1 MSVNSK
7 TMFRKFAAMLLAL
20 TVLLSSMAPA
30 YAELAYTNKK
40 ATIYVQENG
49 KMKKAGTAAKGT
61 AVTILDTNGDWAL
74 VEKDGKQAYM
84 KLAELAADEAE
95 KDGSSNKVTKCQKTV
110 YVAVEGAK
118 VYEAD
123 SAASTELTTMAKGA
137 KLTMTAYSDNWCLVK
152 SGDTVGFMKRSELS
166 LDKVEAK
173 TEKEETVASVTK
185 CKKTVYVSVDSA
197 KVYKSASD
205 SASVL
210 DTLKKGQKLTMTAYD
225 GTWALVKSGS
235 KSGYMKQ
242 SELSLEK
249 VEVKAE
255 EETEATVTKCK
266 KTVYVSADSAK
277 VYKSASELSDVLD
290 TLTMGQKLTM
300 TAYDGTWALVKSGSK
315 SGYMKQS
322 ELSLEKVEVP
332 AEDDGI
338 TKCDKNSYAIE
349 DGVKVYKKADAG
361 SKVLATLTKNQVV
374 NVVAYS
380 DTWYQVKNG
389 KTTGYVQMGKLSDSK
404 IVEMPSEL
412 RYGDT
417 GDAVK
422 QLQQRLKDLGYFT
435 GTVAGNYLDQTRNA
449 VMLFQSQNDLDIDG
463 TAGPKTLSKLFSDK
477 AEKYD
482 PDKVVKDPVK
492 ENTGESTASP
502 ASGKSIEMDW
512 WTSNIQ
518 SIFSRGTTAVVT
530 DVSTGISW
538 KEKRTGGT
546 NHADVQPVTAADTAA
561 MKKACGSWSW
571 ERRAVWVSINGQKY
585 AASMNCMPHGSGSI
599 TTNNFDGHHCIHFT
613 NSRTHGTNS
622 VCPLHQAAI
631 KKALS
636 KG

>member
-1 MSVNSK
+1 MNTK
-7 TMFRKFAAMLLAL
+7 PTFRKFAAMLLAL
-20 TVLLSSMAPA
+20 LMMLSSMAPA
-30 YAELAYTNKK
+30 YAELAYTNTK
-40 ATIYVQENG
+40 ATIYVEENG

-61 AVTILDTNGDWAL
+61 AVNVLDTNGDWAL

-84 KLAELAADEAE
+84 KLAELAAEEAE
-95 KDGSSNKVTKCQKTV
+95 AGSSSSKVTKCQKTV

-123 SAASTELTTMAKGA
+123 SVNSTELTTMAKGV
-137 KLTMTAYSDNWCLVK
+137 KLTMTAYTDNWCLIK

-166 LDKVEAK
+166 LEKVEAES
-173 TEKEETVASVTK
+173 EKQEAASVTK
-185 CKKTVYVSVDSA
+185 CKKTVYVAVDSA
-197 KVYKSASD
+197 TVYESASAS
-205 SASVL
+205 SAAL

-225 GTWALVKSGS
+225 GTWALVKAGS

-249 VEVKAE
+249 VEASDEKAE
-255 EETEATVTKCK
+255 AEATVTKCK
-266 KTVYVSADSAK
+266 KTVYVAEGSAK

-322 ELSLEKVEVP
+322 ELSLEKVQAPVEG
-332 AEDDGI
+332 DGI
-338 TKCDKNSYAIE
+338 TKCDKNGYAVE
-349 DGVKVYKKADAG
+349 DGVKVYKKADTG
-361 SKVLATLTKNQVV
+361 SKVLATLSKNQAV

-389 KTTGYVQMGKLSDSK
+389 KNIGFVQMGKLSDSE
-404 IVEMPSEL
+404 IVELPDEL

-422 QLQQRLKDLGYFT
+422 MLQQRLKDLGYFS
-435 GTVAGNYLDQTRNA
+435 GTVGGNYLDQTRSA
-449 VMLFQSQNDLDIDG
+449 VMLFQSQNDLSIDG

-502 ASGKSIEMDW
+502 APGKSIEMDW

-518 SIFSRGTTAVVT
+518 SIFARNTVAVVT

-599 TTNNFDGHHCIHFT
+599 TTNDFNGHHCIHFT

>member
-249 VEVKAE
+249 VEV
-255 EETEATVTKCK
+255 
-266 KTVYVSADSAK
+266 
-277 VYKSASELSDVLD
+277 
-290 TLTMGQKLTM
+290 
-300 TAYDGTWALVKSGSK
+300 
-315 SGYMKQS
+315 
-322 ELSLEKVEVP
+322 P

-449 VMLFQSQNDLDIDG
+449 VMLFQSQNDLAIDG

-599 TTNNFDGHHCIHFT
+599 TTNDFDGHHCIHFT